1 MGPPSKK
8 NTGSLRQRPGFFLLH
23 THFPT
28 NEFLAFRIPITFTL
42 TAIRLVGNGLG
53 GLFAAG
59 EHFADV
65 EEEFVYG
72 VVGNYDC
79 GGGYDQDA
87 AEDFT
92 AGNGLP
98 ENGHTER
105 YG

>member
-1 MGPPSKK
+1 MRSY
-8 NTGSLRQRPGFFLLH
+8 LY
-23 THFPT
+23 
-28 NEFLAFRIPITFTL
+28 FLAVGSSES
-42 TAIRLVGNGLG
+42 VGNGLG
-53 GLFAAG
+53 GFFAAG

-72 VVGNYDC
+72 VVGHNDC

-92 AGNGLP
+92 AGDGLP

-105 YG
+105 YGRHGFERTENGRGR